1 MTSLPEIY
9 LVLSCLDLVSFVV
22 VDVSEVEALVD
33 VDIGVVVV
41 IIDANWADIVDSK
54 AAVSDRCI
62 ALHSFM

>member
-22 VDVSEVEALVD
+22 VDVSEVEAV
-33 VDIGVVVV
+33 VHIDIGVVVV
-41 IIDANWADIVDSK
+41 VIDVNCADIVDNK